1 MLLRLSLLP
10 ASKKFKKRS
19 VKRTKCFIVGDPQLS
34 LISLQQFV
42 PSNLFFLMYFSD
54 MFRNRGEIL
63 KKILCIITD

>member
-19 VKRTKCFIVGDPQLS
+19 VKRTKCFIVGDPRSS

-42 PSNLFFLMYFSD
+42 PSNLFLMYFSD